1 MNVSR
6 TAPMAARLR
15 RDGFSLV
22 ELLVVVAIIAS
33 LIGLVLPAVQQARQ
47 AAARAST
54 QNDLRQIGIA
64 IIAHHDAKGALP
76 FASGRPRPGTVSHKE
91 NTDAYAAG
99 EMDGVIRPQSWS
111 IAILGFI
118 EEPALAAIY
127 EAYCL
132 ACRPEDQEPE
142 IVDQRVPIYNG
153 RSHAAG
159 GLDFAALLG
168 AGPALP
174 DPERRL
180 DRWYYASS
188 VSPREFSG
196 ILVPEGLG
204 WIEGGSSYT
213 VAIAAKPTRLKD
225 VTDGLSR
232 TLMIA
237 ESGDYTLDGGCTWA
251 SPRYSWPYGSDC
263 GRFTGSGL
271 GSTGSPL
278 EQSLKPR
285 SRIGGGVV
293 QVLAGDAS
301 VRPLDDIIEPAV
313 LQALVS
319 RAGGEAISR

>member
-1 MNVSR
+1 
-6 TAPMAARLR
+6 MAARLR

-33 LIGLVLPAVQQARQ
+33 LLGLVLLAVQQARQ
-47 AAARAST
+47 AAARCRT

-64 IIAHHDAKGALP
+64 IVAHHDAKGALP
-76 FASGRPRPGTVSHKE
+76 FASGRPPPGTVSHKE
-91 NTDAYAAG
+91 NTDAHAAG
-99 EMDGVIRPQSWS
+99 EMDDFIRPQSWS

-118 EEPALAAIY
+118 VEPALA
-127 EAYCL
+127 
-132 ACRPEDQEPE
+132 
-142 IVDQRVPIYNG
+142 
-153 RSHAAG
+153 
-159 GLDFAALLG
+159 G

-180 DRWYYASS
+180 DRWYYAST
-188 VSPREFSG
+188 VSPQEFSG

-204 WIEGGSSYT
+204 WIDGGSSYT

-232 TLMIA
+232 TMMIA
-237 ESGDYTLDGGCTWA
+237 ESGDYTVDGGFTWA

-271 GSTGSPL
+271 GSTGRPI

-301 VRPLDDIIEPAV
+301 VRPLDDTIEPAV
-313 LQALVS
+313 LGALTS
-319 RAGGEAISR
+319 RAGGESISR

>member
-1 MNVSR
+1 MVS
-6 TAPMAARLR
+6 RLR

-33 LIGLVLPAVQQARQ
+33 LMGLVIPAVQQARQ
-47 AAARAST
+47 AAARSNT

-64 IIAHHDAKGALP
+64 ITAHHDAKRAFP
-76 FASGRPRPGTVSHKE
+76 YASGRPRPGSVSHKE
-91 NTDAYAAG
+91 NTHAHESG
-99 EMDGVIRPQSWS
+99 ETEGFIRPQSWAIS
-111 IAILGFI
+111 ILGFI
-118 EEPALAAIY
+118 EEPVLATVY

-132 ACRPEDQEPE
+132 ACPPEVQSADV
-142 IVDQRVPIYNG
+142 VDARVRLYNG
-153 RSHAAG
+153 RSNAAG

-168 AGPALP
+168 PGPALP
-174 DPERRL
+174 DPSRRL

-188 VSPREFSG
+188 VSPQDFTG

-204 WIEGGSSYT
+204 WIEDGSSYAVT
-213 VAIAAKPTRLKD
+213 IAAGPTRVKH
-225 VTDGLSR
+225 VTDGTSR

-237 ESGDYTLDGGCTWA
+237 ESGDYTLDAGCTWT
-251 SPRYSWPYGSDC
+251 SPRYSWPYASDC

-285 SRIGGGVV
+285 SRIAGGVV
-293 QVLAGDAS
+293 QTLAGDAS
-301 VRPLDDIIEPAV
+301 VRSLDDTIEPEV
-313 LQALVS
+313 LNAIVS